1 MVSKIPKL
9 PINAI
14 NGHTAGIYADM
25 SVDGPSIGTLV
36 AVVDRAKNLPN
47 RKTMGKQNP
56 YCAARLG
63 KEAKKTE
70 TDMRGGQTPRW
81 DQELRFTVHES
92 PDYYQL
98 KVSVFNDDKK
108 TDLIGETWIDL
119 KNLIIPGGGQSDQ
132 WHQLQFKGKYAGEVR
147 IEMTY
152 YDTRPEDEAVIERR
166 KGFEKVAPKS
176 AVPAPV
182 PAATSLSGPREPKPL
197 KRRPLPIDPTGAPA
211 ARPATAD
218 NAHSASAYAHIPPTR
233 PVMHEHAHTA
243 PPVTSEYVRPTS
255 RHAAVPEPLFAAP
268 PQSSSSVPRTSRGY
282 HTSDDLQREYVQV
295 NGRHGKSRSQ
305 KYHYEPRQIYQEQPV
320 EVHYQQAPP
329 DRAYE
334 VVHQPDRRQQQAED
348 RYYRTPEGEVV
359 FSRGYETNP
368 PRHAPVATEQPRHH
382 PEQPQYGQQR
392 SIAAANPVQATVVYD
407 APPPEFTYARTV
419 PGAAEL
425 RHHSETAAL
434 PAKMDVYRES
444 QLRKA
449 ASREDYHPEY
459 ASMQPR
465 VEDEDED
472 GPPPPPPVHRS
483 AFAQTSQAQD
493 LPAVPYQ
500 AYTPDLVRS
509 ASPSTDFDMATS
521 AMSMS
526 SRTSYSQHPQG
537 RLQDLPANGPDV
549 PPSLV
554 AGYDPVIAEAES
566 DRAIYEKR
574 AHLNHNE
581 MHLPEAPV
589 TQMVEQP
596 SYQAPIGVQ
605 RSNAVIT
612 AEPGSSYADT
622 RTGKPRSVSPN
633 TRGVPKRKSVSPRP
647 PPVEERGLSGVPF
660 SPDSYDALNPNAGRS
675 SKVRTAVVAF
685 GGPDGG
691 RDSASSGNDHDLGPI
706 IGDDGKVIDP
716 SDHLPSDTWAPEPE
730 RKTKKPEVVV
740 RFKHTP
746 QSSTPTRSS
755 RDMVASRPHSKPQ
768 IIEVGGSPS
777 STERASRNRLQKQRP
792 VTYATP
798 SPTNN
803 SVVRTSPRSDQVLRE
818 RENYAGYGHARNYS
832 SPNAYDTSRNY
843 RISTSPTPAS
853 KLYEPTRTGPPIPVK
868 VPVAQ
873 PMNQNYP
880 VMGAS
885 PSMDALSKEI
895 KSIDIGTVGCGSGRT
910 ARSRYA
916 PQTSVVGGAGYAM

>member
-1 MVSKIPKL
+1 MVSKVPKL
-9 PINAI
+9 PISAI

-98 KVSVFNDDKK
+98 KVSVFNDDKR

-119 KNLIIPGGGQSDQ
+119 KNLVIPGGGQSDQ

-166 KGFEKVAPKS
+166 KGVEKVAPKS

-182 PAATSLSGPREPKPL
+182 PAGTSLSGPREPKPL

-218 NAHSASAYAHIPPTR
+218 QPHSASSYAHPPPTR

-243 PPVTSEYVRPTS
+243 PPVTSEYARPTS

-268 PQSSSSVPRTSRGY
+268 PQGSSSVPRTPRGY
-282 HTSDDLQREYVQV
+282 HTSEDLQREYVQV

-305 KYHYEPRQIYQEQPV
+305 KYHYEPRQMYQERPV

-329 DRAYE
+329 EVAYE
-334 VVHQPDRRQQQAED
+334 VVPQSDRRQQPVED
-348 RYYRTPEGEVV
+348 RYYRTADGEVIY
-359 FSRGYETNP
+359 SRGYETEP
-368 PRHAPVATEQPRHH
+368 PRHAPVTAEQPRYHTE
-382 PEQPQYGQQR
+382 PSYGQR
-392 SIAAANPVQATVVYD
+392 SIVVANPSTATVVYD

-419 PGAAEL
+419 PGAVEP
-425 RHHSETAAL
+425 RRHSETAAV
-434 PAKMDVYRES
+434 PAKIDVYRET

-449 ASREDYHPEY
+449 ASREEYHPEY

-472 GPPPPPPVHRS
+472 GPPPPPPVHKS
-483 AFAQTSQAQD
+483 SFSQTSQAQD

-500 AYTPDLVRS
+500 AYSPDPMRS

-537 RLQDLPANGPDV
+537 RLQDIPANGPDV

-566 DRAIYEKR
+566 ARAIYEKR
-574 AHLNHNE
+574 AHRNHDE
-581 MHLPEAPV
+581 MHLPEKTVAQVP
-589 TQMVEQP
+589 EQP
-596 SYQAPIGVQ
+596 LYQTPTGIH
-605 RSNAVIT
+605 RSNAVPT

-622 RTGKPRSVSPN
+622 RVGKPRSVSPN
-633 TRGVPKRKSVSPRP
+633 TRGVPPRKSVSPRP

-675 SKVRTAVVAF
+675 KVRSAVVAF
-685 GGPDGG
+685 EGPEGG
-691 RDSASSGNDHDLGPI
+691 RDAISAGNDHDMEPI

-746 QSSTPTRSS
+746 QSSAATRSS
-755 RDMVASRPHSKPQ
+755 RDTVATRPYSRPQ
-768 IIEVGGSPS
+768 VIEVGGSPS
-777 STERASRNRLQKQRP
+777 STERASRNRLQKHRP
-792 VTYATP
+792 VTYATA

-803 SVVRTSPRSDQVLRE
+803 PVVRTSPRGDHVLRE
-818 RENYAGYGHARNYS
+818 RENYSGYGHARNYS
-832 SPNAYDTSRNY
+832 SPSAYDSSPNY
-843 RISTSPTPAS
+843 RVSTSPTPAS
-853 KLYEPTRTGPPIPVK
+853 KLYETRSGPPIPAK

-885 PSMDALSKEI
+885 PSMDALSREI

-910 ARSRYA
+910 ARSSETS
-916 PQTSVVGGAGYAM
+916 TSVWTQVT

>member
-1 MVSKIPKL
+1 M
-9 PINAI
+9 PISAI

-119 KNLIIPGGGQSDQ
+119 KNLVIPGGGQSDQ
-132 WHQLQFKGKYAGEVR
+132 WHQLQFKGKYAGELR

-166 KGFEKVAPKS
+166 KGIEKVAPKS
-176 AVPAPV
+176 AIPAPV
-182 PAATSLSGPREPKPL
+182 PATSLSGPREPKPL
-197 KRRPLPIDPTGAPA
+197 KRRPLPIDPTGAG
-211 ARPATAD
+211 RPATAD
-218 NAHSASAYAHIPPTR
+218 QAHSAPSYAQLPPTR
-233 PVMHEHAHTA
+233 PVMHEHTHTA
-243 PPVTSEYVRPTS
+243 PPVTSEYARPTS

-268 PQSSSSVPRTSRGY
+268 PQGSPSVPRTPRGY
-282 HTSDDLQREYVQV
+282 HTSDDLQRECVQV

-305 KYHYEPRQIYQEQPV
+305 KYHYEPRQIYQELPV

-329 DRAYE
+329 EGAYE
-334 VVHQPDRRQQQAED
+334 VVHQSDRRQQPVED
-348 RYYRTPEGEVV
+348 RYYRTADGEVIYA
-359 FSRGYETNP
+359 RGYETEP
-368 PRHAPVATEQPRHH
+368 PRHAPVAVEQPRYHAD
-382 PEQPQYGQQR
+382 QPSYGQGT
-392 SIAAANPVQATVVYD
+392 IAAANSSTAPVVYD

-419 PGAAEL
+419 PGTSEP
-425 RHHSETAAL
+425 RRHSETAAV
-434 PAKMDVYRES
+434 PAKMDVYRENR
-444 QLRKA
+444 LRKA
-449 ASREDYHPEY
+449 ASREEYHPEY

-472 GPPPPPPVHRS
+472 GPPPPPPVHKS
-483 AFAQTSQAQD
+483 SFAQMSQAQD

-500 AYTPDLVRS
+500 AYAPDPVRS

-537 RLQDLPANGPDV
+537 RLQDIPAPNGPDV

-566 DRAIYEKR
+566 ARAIYEKR
-574 AHLNHNE
+574 AHRNHDE
-581 MHLPEAPV
+581 MHLPDKPV
-589 TQMVEQP
+589 AQMPEQP
-596 SYQAPIGVQ
+596 LYQAPTGIH
-605 RSNAVIT
+605 RSNAVPT

-633 TRGVPKRKSVSPRP
+633 TRGVPPRKSVSPRP

-675 SKVRTAVVAF
+675 KVRTAVVAF
-685 GGPDGG
+685 EGPDGG
-691 RDSASSGNDHDLGPI
+691 REPISAGSDHDMEPI

-746 QSSTPTRSS
+746 QSSTATRSS
-755 RDMVASRPHSKPQ
+755 RDAVASRPYTRPQ
-768 IIEVGGSPS
+768 VIEVGGSPS
-777 STERASRNRLQKQRP
+777 STERASRNRLQKHRP
-792 VTYATP
+792 VTYATT
-798 SPTNN
+798 SPNN
-803 SVVRTSPRSDQVLRE
+803 NPVVRTSPRSDQVLRE

-832 SPNAYDTSRNY
+832 SPSAYDSSPNY

-853 KLYEPTRTGPPIPVK
+853 KLYEPTRTGPPIPAK

-885 PSMDALSKEI
+885 PSMDALSREI

-910 ARSRYA
+910 ARSRYS
-916 PQTSVVGGAGYAM
+916 PQTSVVGGTGYAM